1 MKFLRIFVL
10 ILVILTLAASAH
22 ATDYNVSTVN
32 DLESKVNS
40 ANNNDTIIVAAGDY
54 TLNNTLTI
62 SKSITLKSSGTVTLD
77 GQNVRRVIKITGG
90 SPTIEGFTIKNGNAG
105 DGELTGGGIE
115 ANGDDLIVTN
125 CRFENNEAANNGG
138 GIYVYKKAEIKNCT
152 FINNKADANSDECGG
167 GIFVNDNARVEI
179 TNCTFTG
186 NTAKDTKSGG
196 LCVAG
201 YAGSGSTNVT
211 VNYCTFATASDK
223 ILMNKENTF
232 VVKNSI
238 IREIVAGN
246 DASLSKITTSN
257 NLTITTTLTAENVK
271 DSTGKVTHTVFRKES
286 ELSSA
291 VDNGDDTTVTTDQ
304 LGNTLTGKHDIGA
317 VEIAVKRLQNV
328 TVNFTSAP
336 TALTVTQGTT
346 AATAAFKAT
355 ATANY
360 NDNST
365 TALTP
370 TLSLESNYEWIT
382 FNASTGIVTAKP
394 TASVNAG
401 NYSVKIKASAA
412 SEGVTQTAETTLTV
426 TVVNASVTI
435 TPKSLTFDKASIT
448 LNFDVDR
455 AASVSESVIVTVKDT
470 NGNDITALGEIV
482 CEKQSD
488 VEGLTS
494 AVDGKKIT
502 FTALAE
508 KVSGS
513 KTAGFT
519 VTFRYNGK
527 NYLKTSYKVELLITK
542 LMKYSLT
549 LSPVEITVIPG
560 STASFDLKNS
570 VKFEKVFLNNNRQ
583 TVSDAKMKFS
593 LNNADSWIK
602 CDVNSGVVTFTP
614 GADVE
619 NGVLKYRY
627 GVEAEYDGNSE
638 LEVADFIVNVVK
650 QSPAITTAKL
660 PTAMTGN
667 AYSQTLSATGE
678 APIKW
683 TKTGGELPDGL
694 TLNESTGEISGTP
707 ADSGGGKTFKFTV
720 QASNAYGTDSR
731 EFSITVI
738 LTKSVVP
745 GTWKYTLSKK
755 EGMYLKPGQ
764 TFYYKRRVAKG
775 ENINYTYDKKY
786 VPSGTYLKSVFVW
799 DASDGAVKEGESYIK
814 FTLNYKGKTHDYV
827 FKDAAIRAKNSYGE
841 SYSSEKTIT
850 VTKNE
855 KNDNGKISLSAHD
868 SEVGLI
874 TIAEEEDEEF
884 SGTMYFDD
892 GGTDEDGNITGV
904 IGGDNAKFNTLAD
917 FINSLTEEQYTK
929 VIRLEFR
936 KGAEISKIT
945 SADIAK
951 LTGLFEIAVNESE
964 TLKEIDLNGNKNLES
979 VSIFNCPLLEKLN
992 VNGCASIY
1000 HFEAAQCPKLTE
1012 LDINGCSSLET
1023 LWLNGSS
1030 ITNLNLGG
1038 SDFANVSDID
1048 LTECNSLTSLNV
1060 EGCTA
1065 LSNLYAP
1072 YTAVTE
1078 LKLTNNTELTEL
1090 FLNGTKI
1097 ETLDLSNNAKLKSL
1111 SLVGATELS
1120 ALKLAKGVELEEFEI
1135 TASRITE
1142 LDYSGNTNITSLD
1155 LSSNTA
1161 LKTLNLTNCTNLK
1174 ELTITGTPIEKLTLA
1189 GCSSLEKIE
1198 AEGCTELASLN
1209 AKDCS
1214 LKWLNVTGCTK
1225 LAELDCSDNQ
1235 LGWLNLDGL
1244 NALSKVNYS
1253 GQKINGWVPDTRM
1266 KMSDYIGSNDIGRIV
1281 DILAYGAG
1289 GTGIGMTIEDVNGN
1303 VYKADTEYYARFEE
1317 VPEKVVYYYDTSYN
1331 GEPMDVTLGAG
1342 SSSDSPSDNPTNIGS
1357 SGGGCNS
1364 VSGVLTLI
1372 PFLRFSKKKKEK

>member
-1 MKFLRIFVL
+1 MIQRLLMIAR
-10 ILVILTLAASAH
+10 
-22 ATDYNVSTVN
+22 
-32 DLESKVNS
+32 
-40 ANNNDTIIVAAGDY
+40 
-54 TLNNTLTI
+54 
-62 SKSITLKSSGTVTLD
+62 
-77 GQNVRRVIKITGG
+77 GG
-90 SPTIEGFTIKNGNAG
+90 
-105 DGELTGGGIE
+105 
-115 ANGDDLIVTN
+115 
-125 CRFENNEAANNGG
+125 
-138 GIYVYKKAEIKNCT
+138 
-152 FINNKADANSDECGG
+152 GG
-167 GIFVNDNARVEI
+167 GIFVYDNAIVEI

-186 NTAKDTKSGG
+186 NAAKNANSGA
-196 LCVAG
+196 LCVAIVS
-201 YAGSGSTNVT
+201 GSGGATVT
-211 VNYCTFATASDK
+211 VNYCTFATDSDK
-223 ILMNKENTF
+223 IYVNKTNSGTGNKLT
-232 VVKNSI
+232 VKNSI
-238 IREIVAGN
+238 IRESGIVAGN
-246 DASLSKITTSN
+246 DASLNDVTTSN
-257 NLTITTTLTAENVK
+257 NINIKITTTLTAENVK

-291 VDNGDDTTVTTDQ
+291 VDSGDNTVTTDQ
-304 LGNTLTGKHDIGA
+304 LGNTLTGTHDIGA

-336 TALTVTQGTT
+336 TALTVIQGTT

-426 TVVNASVTI
+426 TVVNASATI
-435 TPKSLTFDKASIT
+435 TPESLTFDKASIT
-448 LNFDVDR
+448 LNFDVDKT
-455 AASVSESVIVTVKDT
+455 ASVSESVIVTVEDT
-470 NGNDITALGEIV
+470 NGNDITTLGEIV
-482 CEKQSD
+482 CEKTSD
-488 VEGLTS
+488 VDGLTS
-494 AVDGKKIT
+494 AVDGNKIT

-513 KTAGFT
+513 NTAVFT

-527 NYLKTSYKVELLITK
+527 SYLKTAYKVKLLITK

-549 LSPVEITVIPG
+549 LSPVEINVIPG
-560 STASFDLKNS
+560 RTASFDLKNS

-602 CDVNSGVVTFTP
+602 CDANSGVVTFTP

-627 GVEAEYDGNSE
+627 KVEAEYDGDSE
-638 LEVADFIVNVVK
+638 LEVADFIVNVNVVK
-650 QSPAITTAKL
+650 HSLAITTAKL
-660 PTAMTGN
+660 PTAMIGN

-683 TKTGGELPDGL
+683 TKTSGELPDGL

-707 ADSGGGKTFKFTV
+707 ADSGGGKTFSFTV

-745 GTWKYTLSKK
+745 GTWKHTLSKK
-755 EGMYLKPGQ
+755 EGMYLKPGH
-764 TFYYKRRVAKG
+764 TFYYKWRVAKG
-775 ENINYTYDKKY
+775 ENIKYTYDKKY

-799 DASDGAVKEGESYIK
+799 DVPDGAVKEGESYIK
-814 FTLNYKGKTHDYV
+814 FTLNYNGKTHDYV
-827 FKDAAIRAKNSYGE
+827 FRDKAITAKNSYGT
-841 SYSSEKTIT
+841 SFSSEKTIT
-850 VTKNE
+850 ITKNE
-855 KNDNGKISLSAHD
+855 KNDKGKISLSAHD
-868 SEVGLI
+868 AEVGLI

-945 SADIAK
+945 SADITK

-1244 NALSKVNYS
+1244 TALSNVNYS
-1253 GQKINGWVPDTRM
+1253 GQKINGWIPDTRM

-1289 GTGIGMTIEDVNGN
+1289 GTGIGMTIEDSNGN
-1303 VYKADTEYYARFEE
+1303 VYKADTEYYAKFEE

-1331 GEPMDVTLGAG
+1331 GEPMDVTLGAD
-1342 SSSDSPSDNPTNIGS
+1342 SNSDSPTNVGS

-1364 VSGVLTLI
+1364 EIFAFSGVLTLI
-1372 PFLRFSKKKKEK
+1372 PFLRFSKKKKKEK